1 MTEELGQLRSITST
15 ALLADFAL
23 GRGLTLRSVLEG
35 TGIRDVDL
43 RDPSFEITTGQEFSV
58 MRNVVAGIDDEPGLG
73 LLAGLLCHP
82 PSMGVLGFA
91 LMSSSTLRH
100 AMDIAL
106 RYADLSFSAARHRL
120 EDHGSHV
127 WVVRDDS
134 PLPEDIRRFT
144 LERDLAAI
152 ATIQQDLLPM
162 RLPAVRVELYVDP
175 HPIYE
180 MFGAVFGVEDVAF
193 SMPQSRIS
201 FQASTLE
208 TPLPQA
214 NLSTARFYEQQCADL
229 MESRRS
235 RSGLSGRVR
244 QLLIRHGGS
253 ADQSRIAADLDVS
266 VRTLRRRLA
275 EEGTTFRELS
285 TETVGMLAEELLIA
299 GLTVEQAAERLG
311 YSSVSAFASAFRSWK
326 GQSPGHFGRLHRGRA
341 SVRAH

>member
-1 MTEELGQLRSITST
+1 MSEELVPLRSIFST

-23 GRGLTLRSVLEG
+23 GRGIPAEVVLRD
-35 TGIRDVDL
+35 TGIREANL
-43 RDPSFEITTGQEFSV
+43 RDPSAEITMAQEFCV
-58 MRNVVAGIDDEPGLG
+58 LRNVVAATDDEPGMG

-91 LMSSSTLRH
+91 LMSSSNLRH

-106 RYADLSFSAARHRL
+106 RYADLSFTAARHYSENRGA
-120 EDHGSHV
+120 EV

-134 PLPEDIRRFT
+134 MLPEEIRRFT

-152 ATIQQDLLPM
+152 ATIQQDLIPI
-162 RLPAVRVELYVDP
+162 RVPAVRVELYVDA

-180 MFGAVFGVEDVAF
+180 MFGAVFGVEEVTF
-193 SMPQSRIS
+193 SAPQSRMA
-201 FQASTLE
+201 FQTSTLE

-214 NLSTARFYEQQCADL
+214 NLSTARFYEQQCTDL

-253 ADQSRIAADLDVS
+253 ADQARIAADLDVS
-266 VRTLRRRLA
+266 VRTLRRRLS

-285 TETVGMLAEELLIA
+285 LETVGMLAEELLIA
-299 GLTVEQAAERLG
+299 GLTVEQAADRLG
-311 YSSVSAFASAFRSWK
+311 YASVSAFASAFRTWK
-326 GQSPGHFGRLHRGRA
+326 GQSPGHFGRAHRGRA
-341 SVRAH
+341 PVRTR

>member
-1 MTEELGQLRSITST
+1 MTEELAQLRSITST

-23 GRGLTLRSVLEG
+23 GRGLTIRSVLHES
-35 TGIRDVDL
+35 GIRETDL
-43 RDPSFEITTGQEFSV
+43 RDPSTEITLAQEFSIL
-58 MRNVVAGIDDEPGLG
+58 RNVVTGIEDEPGLG

-91 LMSSSTLRH
+91 LMSAANLRG

-106 RYADLSFSAARHRL
+106 RYADLSFTAAHHYI
-120 EDHGSHV
+120 EDNGAEV
-127 WVVRDDS
+127 RVVRDDS
-134 PLPEDIRRFT
+134 ALPKDIRRFC

-162 RLPAVRVELYVDP
+162 RLPAVRVELDVAA

-180 MFGAVFGVEDVAF
+180 MFGAVFGVEEVAF
-193 SMPQSRIS
+193 SMSQSRIS
-201 FQASTLE
+201 FQTTTLQ

-214 NLSTARFYEQQCADL
+214 NMSTARFYEQQCADL
-229 MESRRS
+229 MESRHS
-235 RSGLSGRVR
+235 RTGLSGRVR

-253 ADQSRIAADLDVS
+253 ADQARIASDLDVS
-266 VRTLRRRLA
+266 VRTLRRRLS

-285 TETVGMLAEELLIA
+285 TETVGLLAEELLIA

-311 YSSVSAFASAFRSWK
+311 YSSVSAFASAFRTWK
-326 GQSPGHFGRLHRGRA
+326 GQSPGHFGRLHRGRT
-341 SVRAH
+341 SVRS

>member
-1 MTEELGQLRSITST
+1 MTEELERLRSITST
-15 ALLADFAL
+15 ALLVDFAL
-23 GRGLTLRSVLEG
+23 GRGLPLASVLKG
-35 TGIRDVDL
+35 TGIREVDL
-43 RDPSFEITTGQEFSV
+43 RDPSFEITVGQEFSV
-58 MRNVVAGIDDEPGLG
+58 TRNVVEGIEDEPGLG

-82 PSMGVLGFA
+82 PSLGVMGFA
-91 LMSSSTLRH
+91 LMSSMNMRH
-100 AMDIAL
+100 AMDIAQ
-106 RYADLSFSAARHRL
+106 RYSDLTFTTAPHQI
-120 EDHGSHV
+120 EDRGAEV

-134 PLPEDIRRFT
+134 VLPPEIRRFT

-152 ATIQQDLLPM
+152 ATVQQDLLPM
-162 RLPAVRVELYVDP
+162 RIPTVRVELNVEA

-180 MFGAVFGVEDVAF
+180 MFGAVFGVEDVHF
-193 SMPQSRIS
+193 SMPRSQIG
-201 FQASTLE
+201 FQASTLQ

-253 ADQSRIAADLDVS
+253 ADQTRIAADLDVS

-326 GQSPGHFGRLHRGRA
+326 GQSPEHFGRLHRGRA
-341 SVRAH
+341 PVRS

>member
-1 MTEELGQLRSITST
+1 MTEELAQLRSITST

-23 GRGLTLRSVLEG
+23 GRGLEMRSVLRDS
-35 TGIRDVDL
+35 GIRELDL
-43 RDPSFEITTGQEFSV
+43 RDPSCEITWIQECLV
-58 MRNVVAGIDDEPGLG
+58 MRNVVEGIKDEPGLG

-82 PSMGVLGFA
+82 PSLGVLGFA
-91 LMSSSTLRH
+91 LMSSANLRH

-106 RYADLSFSAARHRL
+106 RYADLSFSTAHHYL
-120 EDHGSHV
+120 EDKGEVV
-127 WVVRDDS
+127 WVVRDDTA
-134 PLPEDIRRFT
+134 LPADIRRFA

-152 ATIQQDLLPM
+152 ATIQQDLIPI
-162 RLPAVRVELYVDP
+162 RLPAVRVELYVEA

-180 MFGAVFGVEDVAF
+180 MFGAVFGVEEVVF
-193 SMPQSRIS
+193 SQPVSRIG
-201 FQASTLE
+201 FQAVTLE
-208 TPLPQA
+208 TPLPQS
-214 NLSTARFYEQQCADL
+214 NMSTARFYEQQCNDL

-253 ADQSRIAADLDVS
+253 ADQARIAADLDVS
-266 VRTLRRRLA
+266 VRTLRRRLS

-311 YSSVSAFASAFRSWK
+311 YASTSAFASAFRTWK

-341 SVRAH
+341 TVRS

>member
-1 MTEELGQLRSITST
+1 MTEELAQIRSITST
-15 ALLADFAL
+15 ALLADFAV
-23 GRGLTLRSVLEG
+23 GRGIPLAEVLRG
-35 TGIRDVDL
+35 TGIREAQL
-43 RDPSFEITTGQEFSV
+43 RDPSTEITMAQDFTV
-58 MRNVVAGIDDEPGLG
+58 MRNVVEATDDEPGMG

-91 LMSSSTLRH
+91 LMSSANLRH

-106 RYADLSFSAARHRL
+106 RYADLSFTAARHHIETR
-120 EDHGSHV
+120 DSRV
-127 WVVRDDS
+127 WVLRDDS
-134 PLPEDIRRFT
+134 ALPPEIRRFA

-152 ATIQQDLLPM
+152 ATVQQDLIPV
-162 RLPAVRVELYVDP
+162 RIPAVRVDLYIEA

-180 MFGAVFGVEDVAF
+180 MFGAVFGVEEVGF
-193 SMPQSRIS
+193 SKPQSRMA

-253 ADQSRIAADLDVS
+253 ADQTRIAADLDVS

-285 TETVGMLAEELLIA
+285 LETVGMLAEELLIA
-299 GLTVEQAAERLG
+299 GLTVEQAADRLG
-311 YSSVSAFASAFRSWK
+311 YASVSAFASAFRTWK
-326 GQSPGHFGRLHRGRA
+326 GQSPGHFGRSHRGRHT
-341 SVRAH
+341 VRS

>member
-1 MTEELGQLRSITST
+1 MTEELAQLRSITST

-23 GRGLTLRSVLEG
+23 GRGLLLPAVLAG
-35 TGIRDVDL
+35 SGIKEADL
-43 RDPSFEITTGQEFSV
+43 RAPSTEITLEQEFSV
-58 MRNVVAGIDDEPGLG
+58 TRNVVAGINDEPGLG

-91 LMSSSTLRH
+91 LMSSATLRQ

-106 RYADLSFSAARHRL
+106 RYADLSFTAAQHRL
-120 EDHGSHV
+120 ENRGAQV

-134 PLPEDIRRFT
+134 ELPPEIRRFT

-162 RLPAVRVELYVDP
+162 RIPAVRVELCVEA

-180 MFGAVFGVEDVAF
+180 MFGAVFGVEEVTFD
-193 SMPQSRIS
+193 MPQSRIC

-214 NLSTARFYEQQCADL
+214 NISTARFYEQQCNDL
-229 MESRRS
+229 MESRHS

-244 QLLIRHGGS
+244 QLLIRHAGS

-285 TETVGMLAEELLIA
+285 TETVGLLAEELLIA

-311 YSSVSAFASAFRSWK
+311 YSSVSAFASAFRTWK

-341 SVRAH
+341 TVRS

>member
-1 MTEELGQLRSITST
+1 MTEELEQLRSITSV
-15 ALLADFAL
+15 ALIADFAL
-23 GRGLTLRSVLEG
+23 GRGLTMRSVLEG
-35 TGIRDVDL
+35 SGIKEAEV
-43 RDPSFEITTGQEFSV
+43 RDPSTEITLAQEFSV
-58 MRNVVAGIDDEPGLG
+58 MRNVVTGIDNEPGLG

-91 LMSSSTLRH
+91 LMSSANLRN

-106 RYADLSFSAARHRL
+106 RYADLSFTTA
-120 EDHGSHV
+120 DHHVEEHGPHV
-127 WVVRDDS
+127 WVVRDDGNV
-134 PLPEDIRRFT
+134 PEDIRRFT

-152 ATIQQDLLPM
+152 ATLQQDLLPM
-162 RLPAVRVELYVDP
+162 RVPAVRVELYVEA

-180 MFGAVFGVEDVAF
+180 MFGAVFGVEEVLF
-193 SMPQSRIS
+193 SMPQSRII
-201 FQASTLE
+201 FQSSMLE

-214 NLSTARFYEQQCADL
+214 NVSTARFYEQQCNDL
-229 MESRRS
+229 MESRHS

-253 ADQSRIAADLDVS
+253 ADQTRIAADLDVS

-285 TETVGMLAEELLIA
+285 TETVGLLAEELLIA

-311 YSSVSAFASAFRSWK
+311 YSSVSAFASAFRTWK

-341 SVRAH
+341 SVRS